1 MNLCF
6 YERRQ
11 DLTCFAAC
19 ESTRILNHIKAP
31 YCYKMGHSYRNSSRE
46 NKAKQQKSLLREMA
60 FWPSPGSRNQI
71 SRNCKIYQ
79 HFQCQFI
86 NLASFVVFIIAGD
99 CSSCRPTY
107 IRQQAKFVQPTRCYV
122 STFRDSKDQVSVKAK
137 VSTEVNKW

>member
-46 NKAKQQKSLLREMA
+46 NNAKQQKSLLREMA
-60 FWPSPGSRNQI
+60 FWPSPGFGTKSLELAKYTII
-71 SRNCKIYQ
+71 SYVSLETWQ
-79 HFQCQFI
+79 V
-86 NLASFVVFIIAGD
+86 FVIFIIAGN
-99 CSSCRPTY
+99 CFSCRPTY
-107 IRQQAKFVQPTRCYV
+107 LRHKLSLSNQL
-122 STFRDSKDQVSVKAK
+122 
-137 VSTEVNKW
+137 EVM